1 MHQGD
6 RVKETD
12 ENDINSPQT
21 KGYINSFVVKG
32 SPSTSS
38 DSSVSPVR
46 FSADKSTQGQKDN
59 VKPRIW
65 SISQII
71 NTNQESDEDWELV
84 HKHPPSLSYAEQSLY
99 TKNRYSVL
107 E

>member
-71 NTNQESDEDWELV
+71 NTNQESDED
-84 HKHPPSLSYAEQSLY
+84 
-99 TKNRYSVL
+99 
-107 E
+107 